1 MLIFEKFKER
11 VKSFKGRSTYGKG
24 PVGLTH
30 KRIAGSRPGFWDW
43 AKRDKVKQ
51 DKSKRRLY

>member
-1 MLIFEKFKER
+1 MLNFEKFKNR
-11 VKSFKGRSTYGKG
+11 VKAFKDRTIYGKG

-43 AKRDKVKQ
+43 AKQ
-51 DKSKRRLY
+51 DKIRNDKIKKRLY